1 MASNKIV
8 HTVVLDTGAII
19 KNEPPVSTLLSQAE
33 HLVTV
38 PAILSEI
45 KDAAT
50 RQRVET
56 TLKPFLT
63 VRSPNPTSIKFVTD
77 FARKTGDLAVLSKP
91 DIQIIALT
99 YEIECERNGGD
110 WRLRKVPGQKGLNGA
125 PPAKEG
131 NQAEEPIKDAA
142 GEQNEFPASEISHE
156 PAEQKANEVTTESEP
171 APAQTDEAEAGDVQQ
186 LSSELEATVLEESK
200 EEIPAP
206 PASEPTKV
214 DSAQNSSESQQDS
227 SSSSSDSEDG
237 WITPSNLKRKQ
248 AEHARGTS
256 TPPPSST
263 KPLQVAVL
271 TSDFAMQ
278 NVILQ
283 INLNLLSPSLSRI
296 QHIKTYILRCHACFQ
311 ISKDLTKQFC
321 PRCGQP
327 SLTRVACSTNSS
339 GEFSL
344 HLKKNMQW
352 NNRGN
357 RYSVPKPV
365 HGTANGKNSGG
376 GKMGWGHELILAEDQ
391 KEFERA
397 KALERR
403 TKERSLMDEDY
414 LPGILTGE
422 RKGSGAAAA
431 GGRTRVGAGR
441 NVNSR
446 KR

>member
-1 MASNKIV
+1 MRHRHNMATTKPV

-19 KNEPPVSTLLSQAE
+19 KNEPPVSTLLNQAE
-33 HLVTV
+33 ELVTV
-38 PAILSEI
+38 PAIISEI

-50 RQRVET
+50 RLRVET
-56 TLKPFLT
+56 TLKPFLKI
-63 VRSPNPTSIKFVTD
+63 RSPNPTSVKFVTD

-91 DIQIIALT
+91 DVQIIALT

-125 PPAKEG
+125 PPTKEAPEVQEGVETQVEQSTTEPSAEVVKEG
-131 NQAEEPIKDAA
+131 DEAVDAESKSVPHET
-142 GEQNEFPASEISHE
+142 E
-156 PAEQKANEVTTESEP
+156 PAATEATDSVQELTSDLQKA
-171 APAQTDEAEAGDVQQ
+171 D
-186 LSSELEATVLEESK
+186 LEATE
-200 EEIPAP
+200 PATTSDAP
-206 PASEPTKV
+206 QV
-214 DSAQNSSESQQDS
+214 DSAQNSTQDQAESESD
-227 SSSSSDSEDG
+227 SDSEG
-237 WITPSNLKRKQ
+237 WITPSNLKKKQ
-248 AEHARGTS
+248 AEDAGAS
-256 TPPPSST
+256 TAQTPEPKT
-263 KPLQVAVL
+263 MQVGVL

-283 INLNLLSPSLSRI
+283 INLNLLSPSMSRI
-296 QHIKTYILRCHACFQ
+296 KNLKTYVLRCHACFHVC
-311 ISKDLTKQFC
+311 KDLSKQFC

-327 SLTRVACSTNSS
+327 TLTRVSCSTNAN
-339 GEFSL
+339 GEFKL

-365 HGTANGKNSGG
+365 HGTANGKNTGG
-376 GKMGWGHELILAEDQ
+376 GKQGWGHDLILAEDQ

-397 KALERR
+397 TAQERR

-414 LPGILTGE
+414 LPSILTGD
-422 RKGSGAAAA
+422 RNRT